1 MSLQLNNTESLI
13 KDFVSHLQDPE
24 FCDVKIICS
33 DGEIPANKS
42 ILGMRSPYFRSMFSS
57 NNNFVESQAG
67 SVKMPHTKAVMEKV
81 VLYICSGKMD
91 CDDLD
96 LGQMLDL
103 LGLLDLMNLSGEFSS
118 LVDFTTRK
126 IVEGKFGFSDCL
138 ENLEDSLKF
147 GLVGETL
154 LVYLGENF
162 LAISKLAEVGGLSE
176 AMMRKLLQ
184 EKMEDGSQTI
194 LRFNILTTWLSVN
207 SMDTEVKEEVLQTL
221 DFDHFTTK
229 QLASEVKKS
238 GLYEADKIIE
248 RMDQLFEIME
258 EELRTENDQ
267 LKKDI
272 NVLINTMAAIAVST
286 RGPNMLLKTCS

>member
-1 MSLQLNNTESLI
+1 
-13 KDFVSHLQDPE
+13 
-24 FCDVKIICS
+24 
-33 DGEIPANKS
+33 
-42 ILGMRSPYFRSMFSS
+42 
-57 NNNFVESQAG
+57 
-67 SVKMPHTKAVMEKV
+67 
-81 VLYICSGKMD
+81 
-91 CDDLD
+91 
-96 LGQMLDL
+96 MLDL

-162 LAISKLAEVGGLSE
+162 LAISKLTKVGGLSE

-267 LKKDI
+267 LKNDI